1 MPFIG
6 SLLWPRPPAPLLSL
20 LAKTRPSGPGASS
33 RQKPEKQGCQLCVEP
48 SQWSMTVLVPPAP
61 CPLEFRGEIGAFLC
75 AH

>member
-33 RQKPEKQGCQLCVEP
+33 RQKPEKQGCQLCVP
-48 SQWSMTVLVPPAP
+48 CLHRMTWEDA
-61 CPLEFRGEIGAFLC
+61 ESSRAR
-75 AH
+75 